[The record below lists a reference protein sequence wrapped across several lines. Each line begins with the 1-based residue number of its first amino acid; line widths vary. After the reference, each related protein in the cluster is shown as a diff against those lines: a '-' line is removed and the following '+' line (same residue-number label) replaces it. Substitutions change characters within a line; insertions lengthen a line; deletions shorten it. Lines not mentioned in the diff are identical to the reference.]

1 MTGYLCFAVLVELVV
16 EVQVLDPKASGR
28 HCAPKASVATSI
40 RLVSIVR
47 LNRQTRMRYLS
58 DLQMHAAS
66 TSA

>member
-40 RLVSIVR
+40 GHVSIVR
-47 LNRQTRMRYLS
+47 LN
-58 DLQMHAAS
+58 
-66 TSA
+66 